1 MTTPSLQDRVAIVTG
16 AASGLGY
23 ATARRMIDE
32 GARVAI
38 ADIDRTR
45 AATAADSL
53 GDAAIAVEVDVS
65 VEQSVRA
72 LVEAVV
78 DRFGQI
84 DIVHNNAAALG
95 LDVLGRDGDV
105 VDMDVDVWDRTMAV
119 NLRGAMLVCKHA
131 IPVMRAGG
139 RGAIVNTSSLSG
151 LLGEENHLAYACS
164 KAALLA
170 FTRHVANMHGAAGI
184 RCNAVAPGLMLTDV
198 AIERLSERHLKAFRS
213 ERLLEEA
220 ARPDD
225 VANLVVF
232 LASDLASCIT
242 GQTYVIDAGT
252 MAKRPRA
259 AMRMWEDMLRTG
271 EVSFE
276 QS

>member
-1 MTTPSLQDRVAIVTG
+1 MGSLQDRVAIVTG
-16 AASGLGY
+16 AASGLGL
-23 ATARRMIDE
+23 ATATRMVAE

-38 ADIDRTR
+38 ADIAHDRAS
-45 AATAADSL
+45 AAASEL
-53 GDAAIAVEVDVS
+53 GDAAIAVAVDVS
-65 VEQSVRA
+65 DEQSVRA
-72 LVEAVV
+72 MVEAVV
-78 DRFGQI
+78 GRFGTI

-119 NLRGAMLVCKHA
+119 NLRGAMLVSKHA
-131 IPVMRAGG
+131 IPVMLAGG
-139 RGAIVNTSSLSG
+139 RGAIVSTSSLSG
-151 LLGEENHLAYACS
+151 LIGEENHLAYACS

-170 FTRHVANMHGAAGI
+170 FTRHVANMHGAHGI
-184 RCNAVAPGLMLTDV
+184 RCNAVAPGLMLTDI
-198 AIERLSERHLKAFRS
+198 AIERLSERQLKAFRS
-213 ERLLEEA
+213 ERLLDNA
-220 ARPDD
+220 ARPED

-232 LASDLASCIT
+232 LVSDQAACIT

-271 EVSFE
+271 AVSFDE
-276 QS
+276 

>member
-1 MTTPSLQDRVAIVTG
+1 MNSLQDRVAIVTG
-16 AASGLGY
+16 AASGLGF
-23 ATARRMIDE
+23 ATAARMASE
-32 GARVAI
+32 GAQVVI
-38 ADIDRTR
+38 ADIDHER
-45 AATAADSL
+45 AAAAASTI
-53 GDAAIAVEVDVS
+53 GAAAIAIYVDVS
-65 VEQSVRA
+65 DEQSVQGMVA
-72 LVEAVV
+72 SVAE
-78 DRFGQI
+78 RFGRI

-119 NLRGAMLVCKHA
+119 NLRGPMLVCKHA
-131 IPVMRAGG
+131 IPVILAGG

-151 LLGEENHLAYACS
+151 LLGEQNHLAYAYS

-170 FTRHVANMHGAAGI
+170 FTRHVANMHGANGI

-198 AIERLSERHLKAFRS
+198 AIERLSERQLKGFRA
-213 ERLLEEA
+213 ERLLENA
-220 ARPDD
+220 SRPED

-232 LASDLASCIT
+232 LVSDLASCIT

-259 AMRMWEDMLRTG
+259 AMHMWEEMLRTG
-271 EVSFE
+271 AVSFDE
-276 QS
+276 G

>member
-1 MTTPSLQDRVAIVTG
+1 MGSLEGRVAIVTG
-16 AASGLGY
+16 AASGLGL
-23 ATARRMIDE
+23 ATATRMVAE
-32 GARVAI
+32 GARVAL
-38 ADIDRTR
+38 ADIAQDR
-45 AATAADSL
+45 AAAAAREL
-53 GDAAIAVEVDVS
+53 GDAAIAVAVDVS
-65 VEQSVRA
+65 DEPSVRQMVA
-72 LVEAVV
+72 SVV
-78 DRFGQI
+78 GRFGTI

-105 VDMDVDVWDRTMAV
+105 VDMEVDVWDRTMAV
-119 NLRGAMLVCKHA
+119 NLRGAMLVSKHA
-131 IPVMRAGG
+131 IPVMLAGG

-170 FTRHVANMHGAAGI
+170 FTRHVANMHGAHGI
-184 RCNAVAPGLMLTDV
+184 RCNAVAPGLMLTDI

-213 ERLLEEA
+213 ERLLENA
-220 ARPDD
+220 ARPED

-232 LASDLASCIT
+232 LVSDQAACIT

-259 AMRMWEDMLRTG
+259 AMRMWEDMLRRG
-271 EVSFE
+271 EVSFDE
-276 QS
+276 